1 MDPDEMRMQALLIRE
16 RILGPVHPDT
26 SYYIRFRGAVY
37 ADSGR
42 FDRCIELWTYALS
55 MQQRILEPLNPMTQS
70 SLLSF
75 AELFSFMLGEAGRPI
90 TRGRVVPPIET
101 TDMLLV
107 FNRAVNEVALGQK
120 MLADPTF
127 DHEKDVAGLNRALVI
142 ALHLAC
148 LLSRLIFDDDCAA
161 EVKQKILSSIYELV
175 KLKVNS
181 KLCFN
186 FEFQKLGIVQF
197 QTIVKSGRTAL
208 HLACNREAA
217 LVGRYPVCQFP
228 LPQLVKALLM
238 VGADPNA
245 LDEDGNAPLHLA
257 ALARPCPASLAQA
270 LVKHGAH
277 LVS

>member
-1 MDPDEMRMQALLIRE
+1 MHCSSGDAQWRRGEFNAELVSKNVTNHSCDCRYNNMPTIAKPQREPVPAYDYSIEVNDPNALDELVMDPDEMRMQALLIRE

-107 FNRAVNEVALGQK
+107 FNRAVKEVALGQK
-120 MLADPTF
+120 MLADPSF

-148 LLSRLIFDDDCAA
+148 LLSRLIFDDDCA
-161 EVKQKILSSIYELV
+161 ESVKQKILSAIYDLV
-175 KLKVNS
+175 KLKV
-181 KLCFN
+181 
-186 FEFQKLGIVQF
+186 
-197 QTIVKSGRTAL
+197 KS
-208 HLACNREAA
+208 
-217 LVGRYPVCQFP
+217 
-228 LPQLVKALLM
+228 
-238 VGADPNA
+238 
-245 LDEDGNAPLHLA
+245 
-257 ALARPCPASLAQA
+257 
-270 LVKHGAH
+270 
-277 LVS
+277 